1 MTDSVPKPPSAL
13 PQAANTADPG
23 AWRFFSLK
31 WKILLST
38 GTILFVVVGAFGLI
52 SYLNLENQFEQ
63 EREARHRRYTKEM
76 EGLIEQSA
84 RHLHELGGTIPYL
97 DGMAASL
104 LSGSEQDISHSFEQ
118 HWGVLQLQSS
128 IESVRFYNRSN
139 QSVSS
144 WGAVKIDAV
153 GSSAMLKWAQRVND
167 DERPLS
173 VLACEEN
180 CMQYAAMPLHVS
192 GKKAGTVILGGSLV
206 DAVLGFKRV
215 SGNEIGLLIHG
226 DDQTARDTGKLLSGW
241 NARVVALTGG
251 ARSAT
256 ILDSATRQ
264 EPDFNSVAKGVQI
277 LSDGRYYEVR
287 LLPLHGFGTSDRPHL
302 VVIADI
308 TSAIVA
314 IRNSTVQG
322 LIISVFGLL
331 IAETML
337 FFILTGPLS
346 RLQRTVHT
354 LPLLARGAFE
364 TVRQKI
370 TRDARTSWSKDE
382 IDTLDD
388 TAIALSHQLEEL
400 ENRVT
405 EKTQSLS
412 RRMDDLG
419 KERDFI
425 KNLLD
430 TAQVVVLTQNGNG
443 EILTLNKYATS
454 LLQYD
459 ETEIQGRPFESL
471 ISPKDMT
478 TDLKI
483 NLTSLQSAQ
492 KDQLRH
498 EAITF
503 CKDGSLRH
511 ITWLH
516 SRLSGRSKDDQVIL
530 SVGLDT
536 TERRRVE
543 SRLSWLADHDTLT
556 GLFNRRR
563 FQEELERLLNQ
574 AKQYQHTGA
583 LLFFDLDQFKYIND
597 TSGHQAGDEL
607 LKVVAKT
614 LMRIVRT
621 TDVVAR
627 LGGDEFAVLL
637 PGATSSGAVEV
648 VKKIAA
654 QLNSSEIAI
663 QGRNYKISAS
673 IGIAMY
679 PEHGT
684 DVDELL
690 AVADLAM
697 YQAKESGLGGWHL
710 FSSKDKSRERLQQ
723 LIFWK
728 ENIEQALLEDRFTL
742 YYQPILNI
750 RTKTIH
756 HYEVLL
762 RMRDRD
768 GTIIAPNS
776 FIPIAERTGLI
787 HAIDHMVLRKAIA
800 QAAEINHRHG
810 GTYFSLNLSGRSFND
825 PELLSVLKDA
835 LAQYRTDPASLI
847 FEITETAAVSDLLA
861 ARTLMESVMTLGCRF
876 ALDDFGVGFSSFY
889 YLKQLPV
896 DYVKIDGS
904 FIRNLTDNPDDQ
916 ILVKALIDV
925 ARGFGKKTTAEFV
938 ENAAILALLEEYQ
951 VDFAQGYY
959 IGKPAPAEN
968 FFSQAR
974 AAVV

>member
-1 MTDSVPKPPSAL
+1 MPDPVPKPPIAL
-13 PQAANTADPG
+13 PQAANTADPR

-31 WKILLST
+31 WKILLSA
-38 GTILFVVVGAFGLI
+38 GTILFAVVGAYGLI

-63 EREARHRRYTKEM
+63 EREARHRRYAKEM

-104 LSGSEQDISHSFEQ
+104 LSGNEEDISHSFEQ

-128 IESVRFYNRSN
+128 IELVRFYNKSN
-139 QSVSS
+139 QPVSS
-144 WGAVKIDAV
+144 WGAVKIDAA
-153 GSSAMLKWAQRVND
+153 GNPAMLKWARQVND

-173 VLACEEN
+173 ILDCEEN
-180 CMQYAAMPLHVS
+180 CVQYAAMPLHVS

-206 DAVLGFKRV
+206 DAVLGFNRV

-226 DDQTARDTGKLLSGW
+226 GDQTARDTGKLLSGW

-251 ARSAT
+251 ARSST
-256 ILDSATRQ
+256 ILDTAARQ
-264 EPDFNSVAKGVQI
+264 EPDFNNVAKGVHV
-277 LSDGRYYEVR
+277 LSGDRYYEVR
-287 LLPLHGFGTSDRPHL
+287 LLPLKGFGTSDRPHL

-308 TSAIVA
+308 TSAVAA

-322 LIISVFGLL
+322 LIISAFGLL
-331 IAETML
+331 IAETAL
-337 FFILTGPLS
+337 LFILTGPLS

-364 TVRQKI
+364 NIRQKI
-370 TRDARTSWSKDE
+370 RGDGRGSWTKDE

-388 TAIALSHQLEEL
+388 TAIALSYQLEEL

-405 EKTQSLS
+405 ERTQSLS

-430 TAQVVVLTQNGNG
+430 TAQVVVLTQNSNG

-459 ETEIQGRPFESL
+459 EHEIQGRAFESL

-483 NLTSLQSAQ
+483 SLTSLQSAQ

-563 FQEELERLLNQ
+563 FQEELERLLNL

-614 LMRIVRT
+614 LMRVVRT

-637 PGATSSGAVEV
+637 PGATSSGAIEV
-648 VKKIAA
+648 VKKIIA
-654 QLNSSEIAI
+654 QLNGSEIAI
-663 QGRNYKISAS
+663 QGRHYKISAS
-673 IGIAMY
+673 IGIAMF

-723 LIFWK
+723 LIYWK

-750 RTKTIH
+750 RTKSIH

-768 GTIIAPNS
+768 GTIVAPNS

-787 HAIDHMVLRKAIA
+787 HAIDHMVMRKAIA
-800 QAAEINHRHG
+800 QAAEINRRNG

-835 LAQYRTDPASLI
+835 LAQHHTDPASLI

-896 DYVKIDGS
+896 DYVKLDGS
-904 FIRNLTDNPDDQ
+904 FIRHLPDNPDDQ

-968 FFSQAR
+968 FFNQTR
-974 AAVV
+974 AAAV